1 MSTRAGFRAAL
12 FPAALLHAA
21 RALYAQRVRSLLALL
36 GIVLGT
42 SSLVL
47 LVALLDGG
55 RGALIEADQEA
66 SESDV
71 VVVRAKDV
79 PRSQQGRTR
88 RELSRADA
96 RELSASRT
104 LGDAWVSSE
113 RGRNTVAR
121 IAGKEK
127 RVTLASAQ
135 PETAEVYRLH
145 LARGRFFDPGD
156 LEGRGHVCVI
166 GHEVATALFAGA
178 DPLGAAL
185 RIAGDVWRV
194 VGVLEDKPMLG
205 NTDSTWIWNRKVL
218 VPETSYDA
226 TYNPQ
231 RAADTLLVRP
241 ERQTPSLVP
250 MDDLRRLVGAVLVR
264 RHFGVQ
270 NYDLEPNAEARQAE
284 LILTILRVLLFGAT
298 AISLLVSGI
307 NVMNVMLVSVSERT
321 VEIGIRRAVGAPPG
335 AIGGQ
340 FAFEALLLT
349 GAGGFIGVSLGA
361 ALAALAAFVLRRALG
376 GWELI
381 LQPWAMLGGVAVSL
395 LIGLTFGTYPARRAA
410 RLDIVRALRNE

>member
-1 MSTRAGFRAAL
+1 MSVTAL
-12 FPAALLHAA
+12 FPMELLHAA

-55 RGALIEADQEA
+55 QGALIAADQEA
-66 SESDV
+66 NESDV
-71 VVVRAKDV
+71 VIVRAKDV
-79 PRSQQGRTR
+79 PGPQQLRTR

-96 RELSASRT
+96 RELSASRA
-104 LGDAWVSSE
+104 LGAAQISSE
-113 RGRNTVAR
+113 RGKGTVAR

-135 PETAEVYRLH
+135 LQTSDIYRLH
-145 LARGRFFDPGD
+145 VARGRFIDAAD
-156 LEGRGHVCVI
+156 LEGRSHVCVI
-166 GHEVATALFAGA
+166 GHEVAAALFAGA
-178 DPLGAAL
+178 DPLGAGL
-185 RIAGDVWRV
+185 RIEGDVWRV
-194 VGVLEDKPMLG
+194 IGVLENKPMLG
-205 NTDSTWIWNRKVL
+205 STDSTAIWNRKVL
-218 VPETSYDA
+218 VPETTYDA
-226 TYNPQ
+226 THNPQ
-231 RAADTLLVRP
+231 RAADKLLVRP
-241 ERQTPSLVP
+241 ERPGPSLVP
-250 MDDLRRLVGAVLVR
+250 MDDLRRLVGAMLER

-270 NYDLEPNAEARQAE
+270 NYDLAPNAEAQQAE
-284 LILTILRVLLFGAT
+284 LILAILRVLLFGAT
-298 AISLLVSGI
+298 AISLFVSGI

-321 VEIGIRRAVGAPPG
+321 VEIGIRRAVGAPPR
-335 AIGGQ
+335 AIGSQ

-349 GAGGFIGVSLGA
+349 GAGGVFGVSLGA

-376 GWELI
+376 SWELI

-395 LIGLTFGTYPARRAA
+395 FIGLAFGTYPARRAA